1 MGQIVVDGVMNG
13 AMIGLG
19 AIGLTLSY
27 AILRFAN
34 FAQGEFLTIGA
45 YLALM
50 VAAGLGSLLGGD
62 SFGDLT
68 FGWSLLLA
76 LPVAMI
82 VTGVLAVAL
91 DALVFA
97 RLRRHG
103 TQIVLVIGS
112 FGASLALRSLLEFG
126 FGDQPRYFSTDIAM
140 TVELLPGLRATED
153 QLVVLATAA
162 ALMLAMHLLMTR
174 SPIGRAMRAVSEN
187 ADLARISGID
197 VTRVIR
203 VVWLLGGGLAAAS
216 GVFLGEVVQLRPYMG
231 FDLLLPLFAA
241 AILGGIGSVPG
252 AMAGG
257 LVIGLA
263 EALAVPLVGAQYR
276 AAVAFLVLLAALLLR
291 PRGLFGGRG

>member
-1 MGQIVVDGVMNG
+1 MGQIVVDGVTNG

-19 AIGLTLSY
+19 AIGLTLTY

-34 FAQGEFLTIGA
+34 FAQGEFITFGA
-45 YLALM
+45 YVALL
-50 VAAGLGSLLGGD
+50 VAAGAGLVLGGD
-62 SFGDLT
+62 DFGDLT
-68 FGWSLLLA
+68 FGWSLLVA
-76 LPVAMI
+76 LPVAMAAA
-82 VTGVLAVAL
+82 GALAVAV
-91 DALVFA
+91 DTLVFA

-112 FGASLALRSLLEFG
+112 FGVSLALRSVLEFS
-126 FGDQPRYFSTDIAM
+126 FSDSPRYFTTDIAM
-140 TVELLPGLRATED
+140 TVELLPGMRMTED
-153 QLVVLATAA
+153 QMVVLALAA
-162 ALMLAMHLLMTR
+162 ALMAGMHLLMTR
-174 SPIGRAMRAVSEN
+174 SPLGRAMRAVSEN

-197 VTRVIR
+197 VARVIR
-203 VVWLLGGGLAAAS
+203 GVWALGGALAAAS
-216 GVFLGEVVQLRPYMG
+216 GVFLGLVVQLRPYMG

-257 LVIGLA
+257 MVIGIT

-291 PRGLFGGRG
+291 PRGLFGARA